1 MSVNSKMTA
10 LADTVRAKTGLTDAL
25 SIDDMISGIEG
36 MESDAVPTDCII
48 FKSRNAQGYATEVDY
63 YKSDGYIPPAQF
75 GGLDSSVLPF
85 RYVHTFNFKDEITR
99 IGAYGISYNIA
110 ITSLNFPSVT
120 EVGGYAFRANTALL
134 SAYLPKVTRLHNDD
148 LTAIFRQCSSLQSFQ
163 LGSIGNGVT
172 LLNRNICYGCNNIGL
187 CVTVYCTGSSADS
200 MLNAVRNYGTNA
212 TIIIKASEDT
222 SYDGAYYTAGDTII
236 TSTP

>member
-25 SIDDMISGIEG
+25 SIDDMIREIEG

-85 RYVHTFNFKDEITR
+85 RYVHTF
-99 IGAYGISYNIA
+99 
-110 ITSLNFPSVT
+110 NFPSVT